1 MATPTDLTPLRNARS
16 AFRTA
21 RQALLTALDNVG
33 TAAAALADAQ
43 RRFAAGR
50 PELAA
55 AVQANSDA
63 ISAAATA
70 RANEKT
76 ARANVLTAISN
87 WVTGVSIDADLGRL
101 QSATPLVLFPV
112 RIETRFGTDA
122 SGNPVLRVRIFPD
135 EIFINLH
142 EPAVTRDEFNAGVAY
157 YKQRDAGGNEG
168 ELWRQIIQQMPPERA
183 AYVLRLLTPTFG
195 GGTSG
200 TGGTTSGVTSGG
212 SIGPEFPTGITFKP
226 RDFSRPG
233 EAILPDRW
241 FVRTVSG
248 TTIVDHPGN
257 PIPEPLTATPDPQ
270 TKDPS
275 ELFQVQGSNPPL
287 LIDDEIAWT
296 VDYQRASDSGMAVTI
311 PLTAAQAAVGTGG
324 FDRIIVFGIKSS
336 LDPNET
342 TTLLEQLFDA
352 HHYTRGLALVPQGT
366 PTNNTEDAPSPLPVE
381 DPDGVVSF
389 AVERQAPPSANT
401 SSQFI
406 FSLDAT
412 DGGQLARVLGVHNG
426 LFQNIAGTAGQEQ
439 ARALQMATL
448 LWPSTFG
455 YFVEQLMHG
464 LFSTTQHNNFRDYFF
479 ANVRARGPAPAFR
492 VGQVPYGVIPAV
504 SVVGWQKRGS
514 SVGETIENG
523 LRQTLLLLRE
533 TWKSAALSSVPTVL
547 PNSSDPLADLFRI
560 LALYPSARELR
571 ARHGTGLLT
580 NFNLFNFLGIDF
592 QSAVNEARAIAQDVL
607 GRISQPTWISAL
619 IAGMVFGA
627 QPNLVAIPMVAQGD
641 GLAENKLLPSTF
653 ANVAA
658 TVAGTAANLL
668 NDTVTTDPNVTN
680 TMIYKFAR
688 QAILWALT
696 RACITQVQNAG
707 NPFVIAFLEA
717 ELILSATG
725 PVPFGPLLVS
735 TTLTP
740 GTALGDS
747 TNVQNDAEVL
757 ATRAAVSSLASVST
771 AELDRLL
778 SETLDLSSHRLDAWL
793 TAFGTRRLLEMRS
806 AQQTSSMAPVGSY
819 LGGYAFVENV
829 RPVARTTST
838 LAGYGTVETQAGNG
852 GFIQAPSLTHA
863 TAAAILRN
871 GYLSYRDENA
881 NKYAFDLSSAR
892 VRAARSVFEAL
903 RAGQPLGAIF
913 GYQFERAVQSYPAS
927 LNLNTFRFALRNYF
941 PLVAN
946 QAGGTTTVPTATVPS
961 VAARNVVDGLA
972 LWRAFQA
979 NTIPW
984 DTAPDLPR
992 RTIVVNGQTVANPP
1006 FTALTTEISRLG
1018 DAIDGVSDLNVGEGV
1033 LQLIRANVTNA
1044 SGNLDALARG
1054 ARPPD
1059 PEMAVSQ
1066 RGGIPA
1072 NHRVAM
1078 VFSGS
1083 GVPTSPGAGWPSTF
1097 SPRATVEP
1105 VLDSWAGTILGNPT
1119 VPKARVTLDPI
1130 DPKTATWTTVDFS
1143 LADLGLRPLDLI
1155 AIARVPAASN
1165 AGSILD
1171 RRFAAAA
1178 AAFLTT
1184 SNDTTHQVGAVNYL
1198 PAQGPGS
1205 IPQFM
1210 EVARVLGSV
1219 FGGAR
1224 PLASDDLVSPA
1235 DAPAAR
1241 SSTDA
1246 ANLPLLA
1253 TLGANAD
1260 AATAALQ
1267 GLATSL
1273 GGTTGL
1279 VAALISAAS
1288 YFPDAFPPLGATDA
1302 SLAVSIAPAVASE
1315 LSRRVAA
1322 ATAATTPLAT
1332 TAAGQAGQRLAQ
1344 LRALFGNEFLALPPV
1359 FPPNSAE
1366 LDQSLGAGTALVP
1379 DPNAPAQF
1387 LQQAAQVYDGLGRFR
1402 RLGLYMGALSRSPL
1416 RLDVAQL
1423 PFDPADIWI
1432 GLPFDS
1438 DHLPSPGR
1446 QSLLVFSLGTS
1457 APEAANS
1464 WQGIVIQDWVE
1475 VIPNTTE
1482 ETGLAINYDNP
1493 GAEAPQAVLVVP
1505 PSSVGSA
1512 WTSGDVWATLAE
1524 TLDLAKIRAV
1534 DLELVGGMGQFLPA
1548 IVAPQN
1554 LQVQTGGTGFF
1565 GQLFNIF

>member
-1 MATPTDLTPLRNARS
+1 MATPTDLTPLRNART

-33 TAAAALADAQ
+33 TSAAALADAQ
-43 RRFAAGR
+43 RTFAAGR
-50 PELAA
+50 PELIAA
-55 AVQANSDA
+55 QQASDDAV
-63 ISAAATA
+63 SAATAA

-87 WVTGVSIDADLGRL
+87 WVGGVTIDADLGRL
-101 QSATPLVLFPV
+101 QTAAPLVLFPV
-112 RIETRFGTDA
+112 RVETRFGTDD
-122 SGNPVLRVRIFPD
+122 SNMPVLRVRIYPD
-135 EIFINLH
+135 EIFVNLH

-157 YKQRDAGGNEG
+157 YQARDQGGNEA
-168 ELWRQIIQQMPPERA
+168 ELWRQIVQQMPPERA

-233 EAILPDRW
+233 EAVLPDRW

-248 TTIVDHPGN
+248 TTIVDYPGN

-270 TKDPS
+270 TKDQS

-287 LIDDEIAWT
+287 LVDDELAWT
-296 VDYQRASDSGMAVTI
+296 VDYQRALDSGMAVTI

-324 FDRIIVFGIKSS
+324 FDRIIVFGVKSS

-342 TTLLEQLFDA
+342 ATLIEQLFDG

-366 PTNNTEDAPSPLPVE
+366 PTNNTEDAPTPLPVD
-381 DPDGVVSF
+381 DPDGAVSF
-389 AVERQAPPSANT
+389 AVERLTPPSATT
-401 SSQFI
+401 SAQFI
-406 FSLDAT
+406 FSLDPT

-426 LFQNIAGTAGQEQ
+426 LFQNIAGTGGQEQ

-448 LWPSTFG
+448 LWPCTFG
-455 YFVEQLMHG
+455 YFVEQLMNG
-464 LFSTTQHNNFRDYFF
+464 IFSTTQHNNFRDYFF
-479 ANVRARGPAPAFR
+479 GNVRARGPAPAFR
-492 VGQVPYGVIPAV
+492 VGQVPYGVLPAL
-504 SVVGWQKRGS
+504 SVVGWQKRGT

-547 PNSSDPLADLFRI
+547 PNAADPLGDLFRI

-580 NFNLFNFLGIDF
+580 NYNLFNFLGIDF
-592 QSAVNEARAIAQDVL
+592 QGPVNEARAIAQDIL

-627 QPNLVAIPMVAQGD
+627 QPNLVAIPLVAQGD
-641 GLAENKLLPSTF
+641 GLAENKQLPATF
-653 ANVAA
+653 ADVAA
-658 TVAGTAANLL
+658 TVAGTAAKLL
-668 NDTVTTDPNVTN
+668 NDTVTADPNVSN

-696 RACITQVQNAG
+696 RACIAQVVNAG
-707 NPFVIAFLEA
+707 NPFTIAILEA
-717 ELILSATG
+717 ELILSANA
-725 PVPFGPLLVS
+725 PVPFGPLLLS
-735 TTLTP
+735 TVLTP
-740 GTALGDS
+740 GTALADS
-747 TNVQNDAEVL
+747 TNVRNDAEVL
-757 ATRAAVSSLASVST
+757 ATRAAVSSLAGVST

-806 AQQTSSMAPVGSY
+806 AQQSASMAPVGSY

-829 RPVARTTST
+829 RPAARTTTT
-838 LAGYGTVETQAGNG
+838 LDGFGTVETQAGNG

-871 GYLSYRDENA
+871 GYLSYRDESA

-892 VRAARSVFEAL
+892 VRAARDVFEEL
-903 RAGQPLGAIF
+903 RAGQPLGAVF
-913 GYQFERAVQSYPAS
+913 GYRFERAVQSYPAN
-927 LNLNTFRFALRNYF
+927 LNLNTYRFALRNYF

-946 QAGGTTTVPTATVPS
+946 QAGGSTTVPTATVPS

-972 LWRAFQA
+972 LYRAFQA
-979 NTIPW
+979 NSIPW

-992 RTIVVNGQTVANPP
+992 RTIVVNGQTVPNPSY
-1006 FTALTTEISRLG
+1006 TALATEINRLG

-1033 LQLIRANVTNA
+1033 FQLIRANITNA

-1054 ARPPD
+1054 TRPPD

-1072 NHRVAM
+1072 NHRVAL
-1078 VFSGS
+1078 VFSGA
-1083 GVPTSPGAGWPSTF
+1083 GVPTSPGTGWPSTLT
-1097 SPRATVEP
+1097 PRATVEP
-1105 VLDSWAGTILGNPT
+1105 VLDSWAGTVLGDPT

-1130 DPKTATWTTVDFS
+1130 DPTHGTGSTVDFS

-1155 AIARVPAASN
+1155 AIARVPAVAN

-1171 RRFAAAA
+1171 RRFAAKA
-1178 AAFLTT
+1178 AAFLSG
-1184 SNDTTHQVGAVNYL
+1184 SNDTTHTVGAVQYV

-1210 EVARVLGSV
+1210 EVARAIGAV

-1224 PLASDDLVSPA
+1224 PLASDDLVAAA

-1241 SSTDA
+1241 TSTDA

-1260 AATAALQ
+1260 AATSAVQNLVTSLAGSTGLAAAL
-1267 GLATSL
+1267 T
-1273 GGTTGL
+1273 
-1279 VAALISAAS
+1279 AAAA
-1288 YFPDAFPPLGATDA
+1288 YFPDAFPAAGATDA
-1302 SLAVSIAPAVASE
+1302 ALAATIAPAVAAE

-1322 ATAATTPLAT
+1322 ASAATTPLAT
-1332 TAAGQAGQRLAQ
+1332 TGAGLAAQRLAQ
-1344 LRALFGNEFLALPPV
+1344 VRALFGSDFLALPPI
-1359 FPPNSAE
+1359 FPPNPAE

-1379 DPNAPAQF
+1379 DPGAAAQF

-1402 RLGLYMGALSRSPL
+1402 KLALYMGALSRPPL

-1423 PFDPADIWI
+1423 PFDPSEIWI

-1438 DHLPSPGR
+1438 DHVPSPGR
-1446 QSLLVFSLGTS
+1446 QSLLLFSAGT
-1457 APEAANS
+1457 APPASANS
-1464 WQGIVIQDWVE
+1464 WQGIVLQDWVE

-1482 ETGLAINYDNP
+1482 ETGLAFNYDNP

-1505 PSSVGSA
+1505 PSSAGSA
-1512 WTSGDVWATLAE
+1512 WTSADVWATLAE

-1554 LQVQTGGTGFF
+1554 LQVQTGGTGLF